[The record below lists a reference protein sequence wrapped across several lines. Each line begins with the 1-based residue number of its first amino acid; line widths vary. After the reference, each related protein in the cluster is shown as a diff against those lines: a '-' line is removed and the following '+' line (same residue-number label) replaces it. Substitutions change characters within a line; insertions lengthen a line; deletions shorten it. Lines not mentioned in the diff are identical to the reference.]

1 MTLLFHPV
9 DVADGLLAMPLY
21 GLLGGDVTYNVVVLF
36 SFVLGGW
43 GAYLLALYLT
53 GSRRAAFVAGLVFVL
68 SPYHFLRLQIGHLNL
83 ATVQWIPFY
92 ILFLLKFVRQG
103 SRQAAGLAVFFMA
116 FMALHSWYY
125 VIYCGLFS
133 AGVLFWPDGGAWGRR
148 LARVAGVLLASVVVV
163 LPLLVPMF
171 QLLGST
177 TMVGEHDPLR
187 HSVDGLSF
195 WAPGPPSTWAGWFET
210 VWLPYAAHYREP
222 GASGYL
228 GYSALGLG
236 IIGLMSRRRR
246 RQGWWWLAV
255 GMGFAVLSLGPKLQ
269 VGGQVQNINLPY
281 RWLAS
286 LIPAFSITGIPGRF
300 VVMAALAVAMLAAY
314 GVSAGLARL
323 KRGQAGLFAALS
335 LLVMLEYLAVP
346 LPLTST
352 AVEDIY
358 HRLAQDNEPYAIID
372 IKWDINYLL
381 ARQTIHR
388 KPLIGGWLARLPADK
403 AAYLNQGGLDKSLL
417 YLLLEPE
424 QRTLTDASAIQEAI
438 HRALAK
444 RNVRYIIDHNHTAQ
458 AWLQQYLGLSP
469 INPST
474 SDGRVDVYA
483 P

>member
-1 MTLLFHPV
+1 MVLGQTPFYTNYLFYPEGVTLLFHPV

-246 RQGWWWLAV
+246 RQGW
-255 GMGFAVLSLGPKLQ
+255 
-269 VGGQVQNINLPY
+269 
-281 RWLAS
+281 
-286 LIPAFSITGIPGRF
+286 
-300 VVMAALAVAMLAAY
+300 
-314 GVSAGLARL
+314 
-323 KRGQAGLFAALS
+323 
-335 LLVMLEYLAVP
+335 
-346 LPLTST
+346 
-352 AVEDIY
+352 
-358 HRLAQDNEPYAIID
+358 
-372 IKWDINYLL
+372 
-381 ARQTIHR
+381 
-388 KPLIGGWLARLPADK
+388 
-403 AAYLNQGGLDKSLL
+403 
-417 YLLLEPE
+417 
-424 QRTLTDASAIQEAI
+424 
-438 HRALAK
+438 
-444 RNVRYIIDHNHTAQ
+444 
-458 AWLQQYLGLSP
+458 
-469 INPST
+469 
-474 SDGRVDVYA
+474 
-483 P
+483 